1 MLDKEISEIFNIDIW
16 ELKKSYNQN
25 KAIKNIVNN
34 DFKIVYS
41 FDIEDSKRSVKFYI
55 SSLDKLNSFI
65 NISKAL
71 FFKSNIE
78 IIHYINEIN
87 NIKSDNN
94 IFIDSFILDEKFKLN
109 SIEQKKHILNTLYDK
124 SDFNS

>member
-25 KAIKNIVNN
+25 KAIKNIINN

-41 FDIEDSKRSVKFYI
+41 FNIGSSKRNIKFYI

-87 NIKSDNN
+87 NIKNDNN
-94 IFIDSFILDEKFKLN
+94 IFIDSFILDKKFKLN
-109 SIEQKKHILNTLYDK
+109 SIEQKKHILNILYDK